1 MHAPFG
7 ANVSASPDKS
17 LLPPG
22 LNNAFLFAGFNAL
35 SFPIVVGSPMVLY
48 AKTLGASATV
58 LGLIVG
64 MMPLLV
70 IFQIPAARHVTRV
83 GYKRFVYAGWGTRTL
98 FIFGMALVPA
108 TGKFLDKTTQLVL
121 LLALLFAFNLSRGIS
136 SAAWLPWITSLV
148 PAEVRGWY
156 LSRDAFCVNLASF
169 IVILISAGAL
179 GGEPTWW
186 HFSLLFVFSSL
197 MGATSLIFLKRIPEV
212 SAPEEAK
219 ASAEPVPWREIAS
232 FPPFRKLM
240 WFNVG
245 WAVTYG
251 GANAFT
257 VAWLR
262 AEAGMSEG
270 RVLLITSAAFLGGLS
285 SLWILGSRMDRL
297 GSKPVLTAS
306 LLLWLVVAMGWVTL
320 AGKAATPGT
329 PILLTLQFFMGLCAA
344 MTGMANTRLAMLIIP
359 PMGRS
364 HFFAL
369 FSVVANLTLG
379 IAPVLWGLFID
390 LLAGT
395 RLQAIGLE
403 WNRYAFFFSG
413 VALVCVAAL
422 ALIQRLEEPAAASV
436 ETLLRDVLV
445 EAPQRLWVRYWPK

>member
-1 MHAPFG
+1 M
-7 ANVSASPDKS
+7 SASADKS
-17 LLPPG
+17 GPPAG

-70 IFQIPAARHVTRV
+70 IFQIPAAKHVTRV

-98 FIFGMALVPA
+98 FILGLALVPA
-108 TGKFLDKTTQLVL
+108 TGKFLDQTTRLVL
-121 LLALLFAFNLSRGIS
+121 VLALLFAFNLSRGIS

-148 PAEVRGWY
+148 PGHVRGWY
-156 LSRDAFCVNLASF
+156 LSRDAFWVNLASF
-169 IVILISAGAL
+169 VVILISAVAL

-197 MGATSLIFLKRIPEV
+197 MGGTSLIFLKRIPEV

-219 ASAEPVPWREIAS
+219 ASAEPVPWKEIAA
-232 FPPFRKLM
+232 FPPFRRLL
-240 WFNVG
+240 WFNIG

-262 AEAGMSEG
+262 AEAGLSEG
-270 RVLLITSAAFLGGLS
+270 HVLLVTSAAFLGGLS

-297 GSKPVLTAS
+297 GSKPVLVAS
-306 LLLWLVVAMGWVTL
+306 LLLWLVVALGWFVL
-320 AGKAATPGT
+320 AGRAVAPAAPL
-329 PILLTLQFFMGLCAA
+329 LLTLQFFMGLCAS

-369 FSVVANLTLG
+369 FSVVGSLTLG
-379 IAPVLWGLFID
+379 LAPVLWGLFID
-390 LLAGT
+390 LLAAT
-395 RLQAIGLE
+395 RFHALGVE
-403 WNRYAFFFSG
+403 WNRYAFFFAG
-413 VALVCVAAL
+413 VALVCAVAL
-422 ALIQRLEEPAAASV
+422 ALVRRLEEPKAASV
-436 ETLLRDVLV
+436 EALLRDVLV